1 MSFCISLITL
11 ALLTG
16 CGRAEYAV
24 VNPESSPIPRTP
36 TAVASTAIP
45 TPYTPI
51 VATGVP
57 TYVYYGQVVRA
68 TAFAIAQVLP
78 TPSPIPSAHPA
89 IQEREKREYL
99 ADASMRTAVAMYPPP
114 PGYRPSSE
122 FTPVVEPPYPTGTPR
137 PYIATE
143 NGRIYN
149 HSLEDA
155 PEGKMIGHINHWV
168 GSIGGSDIVVYAG
181 YVRYKESQGLLMTR
195 EKNPQDPEQLL
206 FQDYPTPTQ
215 SGFIR
220 IVSETGGLFTLQSLD
235 GVTSV
240 FDLTTRQWVSPPLT
254 PGPSPSA
261 FVSPVPSGTPLPTQ
275 SP

>member
-1 MSFCISLITL
+1 MAHIQIPEHNQVNIRPGAKMSFCISLITL

-99 ADASMRTAVAMYPPP
+99 ADASMRTLRCARQSPCTRRLLVI
-114 PGYRPSSE
+114 GHLRSSPRLSSLPIRLARRALTSLPRMGE
-122 FTPVVEPPYPTGTPR
+122 FTIT
-137 PYIATE
+137 
-143 NGRIYN
+143 
-149 HSLEDA
+149 HL
-155 PEGKMIGHINHWV
+155 KMRRK
-168 GSIGGSDIVVYAG
+168 A
-181 YVRYKESQGLLMTR
+181 R
-195 EKNPQDPEQLL
+195 
-206 FQDYPTPTQ
+206 
-215 SGFIR
+215 
-220 IVSETGGLFTLQSLD
+220 
-235 GVTSV
+235 
-240 FDLTTRQWVSPPLT
+240 
-254 PGPSPSA
+254 
-261 FVSPVPSGTPLPTQ
+261 
-275 SP
+275 